1 MADNNAGDYYKRG
14 AGKGANLL
22 AAKSTQE
29 QGGAS
34 WVSPTT
40 GEPILVKE
48 AKVKSSDVLK
58 QVTKCIYNKRAF
70 ERLTPSAVNDILPS
84 ISASKRNSTPVLA
97 VKLSDGRFE
106 IITGMRRSYAV
117 SLCDDAELIIHYTDS
132 MSDEDKQ
139 ILSDTSD
146 TYDKPSI
153 LDFGFSLIPYKELLG
168 SSYSVRQAAKVFGVN
183 KSYVHDAERAASL
196 PDQLF
201 NLFPGLGFISRTFL
215 RSVAG
220 LNASNDEIIKAIHGL
235 SPVRL
240 ASTLDDEQDER
251 TELKKLSSK
260 LEKSIM
266 ELLSVKKTTPDN
278 NSALESEW
286 LSAKFVR
293 GVETKVTKKS
303 VVINIPKSIAD
314 SDIGKELIKLLSE
327 QKS

>member
-1 MADNNAGDYYKRG
+1 MTDHSAGDFYRRG
-14 AGKGANLL
+14 TGKGANLL
-22 AAKSTQE
+22 APKSTPV
-29 QGGAS
+29 QGSAS

-48 AKVKSSDVLK
+48 ARVKSNDVLK

-70 ERLTPSAVNDILPS
+70 DRLTPSAVNDIFPS

-97 VKLSDGRFE
+97 VKLANGQFE

-117 SLCDDAELIIHYTDS
+117 SLCDDAELVIHYTDS

-139 ILSDTSD
+139 LLADTSD

-168 SSYSVRQAAKVFGVN
+168 ASYSVRQAAKAFGVN

-201 NLFPGLGFISRTFL
+201 SLFPGLGFISRTFL

-240 ASTLDDEQDER
+240 ASTLNDEQDER

-260 LEKSIM
+260 LEKNIL
-266 ELLSVKKTTPDN
+266 ELLNVKKTTPNDN
-278 NSALESEW
+278 QPLESDW
-286 LSAKFVR
+286 LSAKFVK
-293 GVETKVTKKS
+293 GVETKVTKKH
-303 VVINIPKSIAD
+303 VVINIPKGIAD

-327 QKS
+327 QNS